1 MCYVTRHVLSCVASC
16 CAVLRSRHLD
26 RPKYDFVYLPW
37 AMRKACN
44 IGLAFFGKKSALIRF
59 AQQQQR
65 DELSRLLSIF
75 SEVYQL

>member
-1 MCYVTRHVLSCVASC
+1 MCYVTRHVLP
-16 CAVLRSRHLD
+16 AVHLRSRHLD